1 MSTPEGPLP
10 SIRQQALAALTA
22 ELTQRGHPPE
32 YAQHMA
38 AAVIFQA
45 DLDLCTAQLA
55 RLLSWL
61 QQNHPNLYPEAV
73 QLVDATREE
82 FERRV
87 QRG

>member
-1 MSTPEGPLP
+1 MSTSEGSAP
-10 SIRQQALAALTA
+10 SVRQQALSALTA
-22 ELTQRGHPPE
+22 ELTQQGHPPE

-45 DLDLCTAQLA
+45 DLDLCAAQLA

-61 QQNHPNLYPEAV
+61 KQNYPQLYPEAV

>member
-1 MSTPEGPLP
+1 MSTSEGSAP
-10 SIRQQALAALTA
+10 SVRQQALAALTA
-22 ELTQRGHPPE
+22 ELTQQGHPPE

-61 QQNHPNLYPEAV
+61 KQNHPNLYPEAV